1 MSLKQLLHSM
11 EGSKAGK
18 ESLIDAAGPKP
29 TSAGFSLS
37 LLVPTKDGWSWASG
51 EPLFQ
56 FVSMGSFLI
65 CFCIMICAFI
75 VIGGSGGG
83 TSGPMPANNWTLSPL
98 SQQLPCLNFDISG

>member
-1 MSLKQLLHSM
+1 
-11 EGSKAGK
+11 
-18 ESLIDAAGPKP
+18 
-29 TSAGFSLS
+29 
-37 LLVPTKDGWSWASG
+37 
-51 EPLFQ
+51 
-56 FVSMGSFLI
+56 MGSFLI

>member
-1 MSLKQLLHSM
+1 MGDMEKKETLLDPVAPARNIAP
-11 EGSKAGK
+11 GSK
-18 ESLIDAAGPKP
+18 
-29 TSAGFSLS
+29 TYVY
-37 LLVPTKDGWSWASG
+37 LVLPSRDGWSWGAG
-51 EPLFQ
+51 TPLVQ
-56 FVSMGSFLI
+56 FVSMGSFLM